1 MPLLNSSNRLSKD
14 HLILTI
20 ILLIHLIIIGIN
32 ANQVDSSSV
41 ESRKPTETAS
51 QWNFLRFIKN
61 VIKKQQHDPKQK
73 FIQSKI
79 SKIETDKNINKT
91 KKLSHIY
98 KSMFEKPYDYNSFFL
113 EKDEADKQ
121 YLERFEIYKQSTIDF
136 KPDLFLCDL
145 LNNEACFD
153 VAWKFKLPAVGVSS
167 SLSSK

>member
-79 SKIETDKNINKT
+79 SKIETDKNINET
-91 KKLSHIY
+91 KNILVGSFVGGNKQTYILYIVCYIPYLKVLFCVGLSHLRPSLEICKILIERGYKVRIILVYDSVDKLS
-98 KSMFEKPYDYNSFFL
+98 
-113 EKDEADKQ
+113 
-121 YLERFEIYKQSTIDF
+121 
-136 KPDLFLCDL
+136 
-145 LNNEACFD
+145 
-153 VAWKFKLPAVGVSS
+153 
-167 SLSSK
+167 